1 MKKSIA
7 LRKNPNMVERKIEN
21 ETILLPLY
29 KSSEEINSIY
39 TLNKTASW
47 IWDMIDGKREVSDI
61 KKEALNKFDTT
72 EKRFDKEMNKLLKD
86 LKKIKAVK

>member
-1 MKKSIA
+1 MKKSMT
-7 LRKNPNMVERKIEN
+7 LRKNPDMVERKIEN
-21 ETILLPLY
+21 ETILLPVY

-47 IWDMIDGKREVSDI
+47 IWDMIDGKKAVSDI

-72 EKRFDKEMNKLLKD
+72 EKEFDKEMDKLLKD
-86 LKKIKAVK
+86 LKKIKAIK